1 MPSRYETTRELR
13 ELQIKRMFLGECA
26 PNEREEN
33 ILQRTFSSTS
43 STTFTKTGVVQ
54 AKGRASHE
62 QGWSENAQTQS
73 AASERVA
80 HTSKC
85 KRQLRAAC
93 AGFVL
98 ITGVVSLSG
107 CGEASS
113 GYDYETASHHVPA
126 KLEPIKGTDVQRV
139 IFDAEAAKR
148 VGLKTAPIR
157 QYGRKEIMPYA
168 ALIYDAEG
176 DTYAY
181 TAPEPLTYVRQQ
193 ISVDHYDGDS
203 VVLSDGPPAGTE
215 VVTVG
220 VDEVYGTEF
229 EVEE

>member
-1 MPSRYETTRELR
+1 MLRCNPRRVIRLPTTRR
-13 ELQIKRMFLGECA
+13 CR
-26 PNEREEN
+26 
-33 ILQRTFSSTS
+33 
-43 STTFTKTGVVQ
+43 
-54 AKGRASHE
+54 
-62 QGWSENAQTQS
+62 
-73 AASERVA
+73 
-80 HTSKC
+80 
-85 KRQLRAAC
+85 RQLRAAC
-93 AGFVL
+93 AGLVL
-98 ITGVVSLSG
+98 IAGVVSLSA

-113 GYDYETASHHVPA
+113 GYDYETASHHEPA

-139 IFDAEAAKR
+139 IFDAEAAER

-157 QYGRKEIMPYA
+157 QDGRKEIMPYA

-193 ISVDHYDGDS
+193 IDIDHYDGDS
-203 VVLSDGPPAGTE
+203 VVLSDGPPVGTE